1 MTSQT
6 ELLRRIHV
14 QRRHLTDEGPDG
26 EQHPVHELELLHRH
40 TQFECGA
47 PLCWLLFPVS
57 VPYLLLGDP
66 RLLLAIPFVIIQAA
80 AVSVKY
86 VQVVDSHLKHV

>member
-1 MTSQT
+1 MLA
-6 ELLRRIHV
+6 LL
-14 QRRHLTDEGPDG
+14 
-26 EQHPVHELELLHRH
+26 
-40 TQFECGA
+40 
-47 PLCWLLFPVS
+47 PVS

-86 VQVVDSHLKHV
+86 VQVVDSHLNHV